1 MVSFVE
7 KLGGI
12 DEGSIGID
20 AYIKCINKRK
30 HWYKTIFQV
39 IFSNS
44 REVEFAIDPA
54 GTYWENFREEN
65 TLLKSKIN
73 LAVFF

>member
-1 MVSFVE
+1 MSFAE

-20 AYIKCINKRK
+20 AYVKCIKPK
-30 HWYKTIFQV
+30 KKSIQHYLQV

-44 REVEFAIDPA
+44 RKVEFAIDPA
-54 GTYWENFREEN
+54 G
-65 TLLKSKIN
+65 
-73 LAVFF
+73 AH